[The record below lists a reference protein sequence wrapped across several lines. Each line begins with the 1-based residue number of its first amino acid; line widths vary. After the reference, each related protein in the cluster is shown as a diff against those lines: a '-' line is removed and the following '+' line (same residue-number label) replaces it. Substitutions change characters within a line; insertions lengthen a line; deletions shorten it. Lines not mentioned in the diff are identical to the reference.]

1 MIKQYITILSVLIL
15 GLQTTSAQE
24 KFRLDER
31 NSKITVAG
39 TSSVHDWE
47 MSATAM
53 NASIQLSITGNSIS
67 DIVSVDFS
75 MPTEKLKSDN
85 NIMDK
90 KSWDALKAD
99 KHESIRFDLSR
110 VSGFTTNGKTFSG
123 TATGN
128 LFIAG
133 KSRPVNIPFTGNI
146 KTGNTVTVT
155 GAKTI
160 NMKDYNIA
168 PPTAML
174 GTLKT
179 GEEVTVNFNM
189 DFVAESQYTDLLK

>member
-1 MIKQYITILSVLIL
+1 MKKQYIIIISMLIL
-15 GLQTTSAQE
+15 GLQTGFAQE
-24 KFRLDER
+24 KFKLDER
-31 NSKITVAG
+31 NSEITVTG

-47 MSATAM
+47 MNATAM
-53 NASIQLSITGNSIS
+53 NASIQLSIKENSIN
-67 DIVSVDFS
+67 DIVKVDFS

-85 NIMDK
+85 NIMDR
-90 KSWDALKAD
+90 KSWNALKSD

-133 KSRPVNIPFTGNI
+133 KSRPVTIPFDGNI
-146 KTGNTVTVT
+146 KTGNTITVT
-155 GAKTI
+155 GTEKI
-160 NMKDYNIA
+160 NMKDFNIS
-168 PPTAML
+168 PPTAMM

-179 GEEVTVNFNM
+179 GEEVTVKFKM
-189 DFVAESQYTDLLK
+189 DFVAESQYTELLR

>member
-1 MIKQYITILSVLIL
+1 MQHIILTGLLIIT
-15 GLQTTSAQE
+15 LQTAVAQE
-24 KFRLDER
+24 KFRLDEK
-31 NSKITVAG
+31 NSEITVIG

-47 MSATAM
+47 MNATAM
-53 NASIQLSITGNSIS
+53 KASIQLSIAENSIS

-90 KSWDALKAD
+90 KSWDALKSD
-99 KHESIRFDLSR
+99 KHEAIRFDLSR
-110 VSGFTTNGKTFSG
+110 VSGFSTAGDTFSG

-133 KSRPVNIPFTGNI
+133 KSRPVTIPFTGNI
-146 KTGNTVTVT
+146 KTGNTITVT
-155 GAKTI
+155 GAKKI

-179 GEEVTVNFNM
+179 GEEVTVKFKM
-189 DFVAESQYTDLLK
+189 DFVAESQYTELLR

>member
-1 MIKQYITILSVLIL
+1 MKKQYIILTGLLVLS
-15 GLQTTSAQE
+15 LQAAVAQE
-24 KFRLDER
+24 KFRLDEK
-31 NSKITVAG
+31 NSEITVSG

-47 MSATAM
+47 MNTTAM
-53 NASIQLSITGNSIS
+53 KASIQLSIEENSIS
-67 DIVSVDFS
+67 DIVNVDFS

-90 KSWDALKAD
+90 KSWDALKSD
-99 KHESIRFDLSR
+99 KHEAIRFDLSR
-110 VSGFTTNGKTFSG
+110 VTGFSANGDSFSG
-123 TATGN
+123 TASGN

-146 KTGNTVTVT
+146 KTGNTITVT
-155 GAKTI
+155 GAKKI

-179 GEEVTVNFNM
+179 GEEVTVNFKM
-189 DFVAESQYTDLLK
+189 DFVAESQYTELLQ